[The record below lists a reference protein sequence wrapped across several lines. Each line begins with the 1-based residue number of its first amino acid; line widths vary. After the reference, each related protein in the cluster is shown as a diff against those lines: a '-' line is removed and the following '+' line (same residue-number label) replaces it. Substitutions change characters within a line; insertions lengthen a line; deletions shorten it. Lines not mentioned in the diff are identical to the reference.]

1 MTGKVRWGI
10 SVPQVFFDGPVD
22 MPLIKRWAQRAEA
35 LGYESLWTQ
44 EQITGSSP
52 ILEPVT
58 LLSFLAGITEKVRLG
73 TSVIVA
79 PLRNPV
85 QLAKSLGSLDHLSA
99 GRLVVGLGLGGNPAD
114 IPPFGISPEKRV
126 RRFTEVIDVM
136 KALWTQPE
144 AHFQGEFWQLDGLKM
159 EPKPVQKPHPPIW
172 LGARHDNALKRAVRH
187 ADGWMG
193 AGSSTTESFVAGVGQ
208 VQMYLDESGRDPKS
222 FAISKRVYVA
232 VDNDEKRA
240 EGRLREWF
248 GKRYGN
254 ADMASQ
260 VSVWGSTAKI
270 TAELAKVTEAGAE
283 MVLLNPAF
291 DDMEHLEVLAQDVI
305 PALAG

>member
-1 MTGKVRWGI
+1 MGI

-22 MPLIKRWAQRAEA
+22 MPLIQRWSKRAEA

-44 EQITGSSP
+44 EAITGGVP

-58 LLSFLAGITEKVRLG
+58 LLSYLAAITERVRLG

-99 GRLVVGLGLGGNPAD
+99 GRLIVGLGLGGNPSD
-114 IPPFGISPEKRV
+114 MPPFGISPEKRV
-126 RRFTEVIDVM
+126 RRFTEIIDVM

-144 AHFQGEFWQLDGLKM
+144 AHFQGEFWQLDGIKM
-159 EPKPVQKPHPPIW
+159 EPKPVQKPYPPIW
-172 LGARHDNALKRAVRH
+172 LGARHANALRRAVRH

-193 AGSSTTESFVAGVGQ
+193 AGSSDTKSFIAGVGL
-208 VQMYLDESGRDPKS
+208 VQTYLEESGRNPAS
-222 FAISKRVYVA
+222 FAVAKRVYVA
-232 VDNDEKRA
+232 VDNNEQRA
-240 EGRLREWF
+240 ESRLKDWF

-254 ADMASQ
+254 AEMASQ
-260 VSVWGSTAKI
+260 VSVWGSAAKC
-270 TAELAKVTEAGAE
+270 TAELAKVTEAGAG

-291 DDMEHLEVLAQDVI
+291 DEMEHLEILAQEVI
-305 PALAG
+305 PNI

>member
-1 MTGKVRWGI
+1 MAGKVSWGI

-22 MPLIKRWAQRAEA
+22 MPLIQRWAKRAEA
-35 LGYESLWTQ
+35 LGYDSLWTQ
-44 EQITGSSP
+44 EQITGGVP
-52 ILEPVT
+52 ILEPVA
-58 LLSFLAGITEKVRLG
+58 LLCYMAAITERVRLG

-99 GRLVVGLGLGGNPAD
+99 GRLVVGLGLGGNPND
-114 IPPFGISPEKRV
+114 MPPLGITPEKRV
-126 RRFTEVIDVM
+126 RRFTEIIDVM

-144 AHFQGEFWQLDGLKM
+144 AHFQGEFWQLDGIKM

-172 LGARHDNALKRAVRH
+172 LGARHANALKRAVRH

-193 AGSSTTESFVAGVGQ
+193 AGSSDTESFITGVGQ
-208 VQMYLDESGRDPKS
+208 VQMYLEESGRDPAS
-222 FAISKRVYVA
+222 FAIAKRVYVA
-232 VDNDEKRA
+232 VDNDEQRA
-240 EGRLREWF
+240 ENRLKEWF

-254 ADMASQ
+254 AGMASQ
-260 VSVWGSTAKI
+260 VSVWGSTAKVV
-270 TAELAKVTEAGAE
+270 EGLAKVTDAGVE

-291 DDMEHLEVLAQDVI
+291 DDTEHLEVLAQEVI
-305 PALAG
+305 PNL

>member
-1 MTGKVRWGI
+1 MAGKVRWGI

-114 IPPFGISPEKRV
+114 IASFGISPEKRV
-126 RRFTEVIDVM
+126 RRFTEIIDVM

-193 AGSSTTESFVAGVGQ
+193 AGSSTTESFIAGVGQ
-208 VQMYLDESGRDPKS
+208 VQMYLEEAGRDPKS
-222 FAISKRVYVA
+222 FAISKRVYLA

-240 EGRLREWF
+240 EGRLKEWF
-248 GKRYGN
+248 GNRYGN

-260 VSVWGSTAKI
+260 VSIWGSAAKV
-270 TAELAKVTEAGAE
+270 TEELAKVTEAGAE
-283 MVLLNPAF
+283 LVLLNPAF
-291 DDMEHLEVLAQDVI
+291 DDMEHLEVLAQEVI
-305 PALAG
+305 PNI

>member
-1 MTGKVRWGI
+1 MAGKVSWGI
-10 SVPQVFFDGPVD
+10 AVPQVFFDGPID
-22 MPLIKRWAQRAEA
+22 MPLIQRWAKRAEA
-35 LGYESLWTQ
+35 LGFESLWTQ
-44 EQITGSSP
+44 EAITGAVP

-58 LLSFLAGITEKVRLG
+58 LLAYLAAITERVRLG

-79 PLRNPV
+79 PLRNPI
-85 QLAKSLGSLDHLSA
+85 QLAKSLSSLDHMSA
-99 GRLVVGLGLGGNPAD
+99 GRLIVGLGLGGNPGD

-126 RRFTEVIDVM
+126 RRFTEIIDVM

-159 EPKPVQKPHPPIW
+159 EPKPIQKPPPPIW
-172 LGARHDNALKRAVRH
+172 LGARHTNALRRAVRH

-193 AGSSTTESFVAGVGQ
+193 AGSSNTSSFVTAVDQ
-208 VQMYLDESGRDPKS
+208 TKMFLEESGRDPAS
-222 FAISKRVYVA
+222 FTISKRVYVA

-260 VSVWGSTAKI
+260 VSVWGPTAKV
-270 TAELAKVTEAGAE
+270 TEQLAKVTEAGAE

-291 DDMEHLEVLAQDVI
+291 DDMEHLEILAEEVI
-305 PALAG
+305 PNL

>member
-1 MTGKVRWGI
+1 MAGKVSWGI
-10 SVPQVFFDGPVD
+10 SVPQVFFDGPID
-22 MPLIKRWAQRAEA
+22 MPLIKRWSKRAEA
-35 LGYESLWTQ
+35 LGYDSLWTQ
-44 EQITGSSP
+44 EQIAGSVP

-58 LLSFLAGITEKVRLG
+58 LLSYLAAITERVRLG

-99 GRLVVGLGLGGNPAD
+99 GRLVVGLGLGGNPND
-114 IPPFGISPEKRV
+114 MPPLGITPGKRV
-126 RRFTEVIDVM
+126 RRFTEIIEVM

-159 EPKPVQKPHPPIW
+159 EPKPIQKPHPPIW
-172 LGARHDNALKRAVRH
+172 LGARHANALKRAVRH

-193 AGSSTTESFVAGVGQ
+193 AGSSNTESFVTAVGQ
-208 VQMYLDESGRDPKS
+208 VQMYLEESGRDPAS

-240 EGRLREWF
+240 ETRLKEWF

-260 VSVWGSTAKI
+260 VAVWGSTAKV
-270 TAELAKVTEAGAE
+270 TEELAKVTEAGAE

-291 DDMEHLEVLAQDVI
+291 DDIDHLEILAQDVI
-305 PALAG
+305 PNL

>member
-1 MTGKVRWGI
+1 MAGKVSWGI
-10 SVPQVFFDGPVD
+10 SVPQVFFDGPID
-22 MPLIKRWAQRAEA
+22 MLLIERWAKRAEA

-44 EQITGSSP
+44 EAITGGVP
-52 ILEPVT
+52 ILEPVS
-58 LLSFLAGITEKVRLG
+58 LLSYLAAITERVRLG

-85 QLAKSLGSLDHLSA
+85 QLAKSLGSLDHMSA
-99 GRLVVGLGLGGNPAD
+99 GRLVAGLGLGGNPTD
-114 IPPFGISPEKRV
+114 MLPLGITPERRV
-126 RRFTEVIDVM
+126 RRFTEIIDVM

-172 LGARHDNALKRAVRH
+172 LGARHNTALKRAVRH

-193 AGSSTTESFVAGVGQ
+193 AGSSTTESFIAGAGQ
-208 VQMYLDESGRDPKS
+208 VRMYLEESGRDPKS

-232 VDNDEKRA
+232 VDSDEKRA
-240 EGRLREWF
+240 ESRLTEWF

-260 VSVWGSTAKI
+260 VAVWGSAAKC
-270 TAELAKVTEAGAE
+270 TEELAKVTEAGAE

-291 DDMEHLEVLAQDVI
+291 DDMEHLEVLAQEVI
-305 PALAG
+305 PNI

>member
-1 MTGKVRWGI
+1 MAGKVKWGI
-10 SVPQVFFDGPVD
+10 SVPQVFFDGPID
-22 MPLIKRWAQRAEA
+22 MLLVQRWAKRAEA

-44 EQITGSSP
+44 EQITGTVP
-52 ILEPVT
+52 ILEPVA
-58 LLSFLAGITEKVRLG
+58 LLSYLAAVTERARLG

-99 GRLVVGLGLGGNPAD
+99 GRLIVGLGLGGNPND
-114 IPPFGISPEKRV
+114 MLPLGITPGKRV
-126 RRFTEVIDVM
+126 RRFTEIIDVM

-144 AHFQGEFWQLDGLKM
+144 ARFQGEFWQLDGIKM

-172 LGARHDNALKRAVRH
+172 LGARHANALKRAVRR

-193 AGSSTTESFVAGVGQ
+193 AGSSTTESFIAGVGQ
-208 VQMYLDESGRDPKS
+208 VKMYLEESDRDPES

-240 EGRLREWF
+240 EGRLKEWF

-254 ADMASQ
+254 ADMASE
-260 VSVWGSTAKI
+260 VSVWGSAAKC
-270 TAELAKVTEAGAE
+270 TEELAKVTEAGAE
-283 MVLLNPAF
+283 LVLLNPTF
-291 DDMEHLEVLAQDVI
+291 DDMEHLEVLAQEVI
-305 PALAG
+305 PNI